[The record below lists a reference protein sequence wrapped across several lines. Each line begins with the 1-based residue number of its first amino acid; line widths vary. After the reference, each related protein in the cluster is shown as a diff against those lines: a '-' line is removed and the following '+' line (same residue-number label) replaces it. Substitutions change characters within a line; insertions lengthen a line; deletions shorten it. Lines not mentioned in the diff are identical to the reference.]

1 MSAFL
6 LENTKSNPLSLEI
19 ECSHNWR
26 SLLYFAGILE
36 GYKRPLAHSS
46 KGLDLQYLLNFA
58 RDKKYFVALSVVVQ
72 DLPHTGWS
80 TFPGIYGHLHFE

>member
-1 MSAFL
+1 MSVFL

-26 SLLYFAGILE
+26 SLLYFARILE

-46 KGLDLQYLLNFA
+46 KGLDLQYLLNLA
-58 RDKKYFVALSVVVQ
+58 RDKKYFVVLLVVVQ

-80 TFPGIYGHLHFE
+80 TFPSIYGAFTL